1 MGYFSGSVLGYFS
14 KSADITADT
23 IKEGAALVDVGVSRV
38 AGKRSVTCIPTC
50 GTKQA
55 GFLPTRAEWGR

>member
-1 MGYFSGSVLGYFS
+1 M
-14 KSADITADT
+14 ITADT
-23 IKEGAALVDVGVSRV
+23 IKEGAALVDFGVSRV